1 MKLYSNKQKWKIAL
15 LFVAIVLVGAS
26 LFVSNKIVN
35 EVAKR
40 ERERVTQWAD
50 AIKKRAELVRLTNNS
65 FEELRKKELNEMQL
79 WIDATKEISR
89 KSSLETQQSYDF
101 PLKISNRND
110 DIPVIVLDQ
119 ENFVSTYINLDFDK
133 TDLKNAFPTLDSAE
147 VDVLFTDSLVK
158 LAYSWEQINPSFT
171 VEVYDDLFMSYFYND
186 SRNILRLEE
195 ERDSLIKA
203 FNKELIENA
212 ELVPVVLTDSSKQNV
227 ITSNLLQVETDSLQ
241 LAITLEELSN
251 ANEPIKIYFSKNEVS
266 YLFYATSPE
275 LVQLQYFP
283 YIQFIII
290 GLFILIGYIIFS
302 TFRKAEQNKVWAGMA
317 KETAHQ
323 LGTPISSLMA
333 WVQLLDGMEN
343 TKDIAKEMNK
353 DVERLT
359 QVTDRFSKI
368 GADTQ
373 LSDADIVETTRHF
386 VEYLRTRFPKKVSLD
401 FSSSD
406 EEIIIA
412 HNAPLFEWVIENITK
427 NAIDAMEGEGKIE
440 VKIFRNNGQVNIDIS
455 DNGKG
460 MTPAQQ
466 RNVFSPGFT
475 TKKRGWGLGL
485 PLAKRIIHEYHNG
498 RLRILSSEVGKGTT
512 FRIILSS

>member
-15 LFVAIVLVGAS
+15 LFVAIILVGAS
-26 LFVSNKIVN
+26 LFASNKIVN

-89 KSSLETQQSYDF
+89 KTSLENQQSYDL
-101 PLKISNRND
+101 PLKIINRND

-119 ENFVSTYINLDFDK
+119 EDVVSTYINISLTK
-133 TDLKNAFPTLDSAE
+133 EELKNDFPEKDSLEIEA
-147 VDVLFTDSLVK
+147 LFSDSLVK
-158 LAYSWEQINPSFT
+158 LAYSWEKINPSFT
-171 VEVYDDLFMSYFYND
+171 IEVYDDLFMSYFYND

-195 ERDSLIKA
+195 ERDSLIQA
-203 FNKELIENA
+203 FNTELIENA
-212 ELVPVVLTDSSKQNV
+212 ELVPVVLTDSLQQDV
-227 ITSNLLQVETDSLQ
+227 LASNLLK
-241 LAITLEELSN
+241 EELDSVKLN
-251 ANEPIKIYFSKNEVS
+251 QKLSELSTENEPIKIHFSEDEVS
-266 YLFYATSPE
+266 YVFYANSPE

-283 YIQFIII
+283 YIQFLII
-290 GLFILIGYIIFS
+290 GLFIFIGYIIFS

-333 WVQLLDGMEN
+333 WVQLLEGMDN
-343 TKDIAKEMNK
+343 TKDIATEMNK
-353 DVERLT
+353 DVKRLS

-368 GADTQ
+368 GASTQ
-373 LSDADIVETTRHF
+373 LKDFDIVHTTQHF
-386 VEYLRTRFPKKVSLD
+386 LDYFRTRFPQKVELT
-401 FSSSD
+401 FSTSD
-406 EEIIIA
+406 DEINIP
-412 HNAPLFEWVIENITK
+412 HNAALFEWVIENICK
-427 NAIDAMEGEGKIE
+427 NAIDAMEGKGKID
-440 VKIFRNNGQVNIDIS
+440 ISITRNQGQVIIDIS

-460 MTPAQQ
+460 MTLSQQ
-466 RNVFSPGFT
+466 RTVFEPGFT

-485 PLAKRIIHEYHNG
+485 PLAKRIIHEYHKG
-498 RLRILSSEVGKGTT
+498 RLKILHSEVGKGTT
-512 FRIILSS
+512 FRIILSA

>member
-15 LFVAIVLVGAS
+15 LFIAILLVGAS
-26 LFVSNKIVN
+26 LIASNKIVN

-89 KSSLETQQSYDF
+89 KTSLDSQQSYDF
-101 PLKISNRND
+101 PLAIINRND

-119 ENFVSTYINLDFDK
+119 DDAVSTYINIELTKEELQGDFPDK
-133 TDLKNAFPTLDSAE
+133 DSLE
-147 VDVLFTDSLVK
+147 IEELFADSLVK
-158 LAYSWEQINPSFT
+158 LAYSWELINPSFT
-171 VEVYDDLFMSYFYND
+171 IEVYDDLFMSYFYND

-195 ERDSLIKA
+195 ERDSLIQA
-203 FNKELIENA
+203 FNTELIENA
-212 ELVPVVLTDSSKQNV
+212 ELVPVVLTDSLKQK
-227 ITSNLLQVETDSLQ
+227 IIASNLLKDDLDSLQ
-241 LAITLEELSN
+241 LAERLEELSD
-251 ANEPIKIYFSKNEVS
+251 ANEPIKIHFSENEVS
-266 YLFYATSPE
+266 YVFYATSPE

-283 YIQFIII
+283 YIQFGIIF
-290 GLFILIGYIIFS
+290 LFILIGYIIFS

-333 WVQLLDGMEN
+333 WVQLLEGMEN
-343 TKDIAKEMNK
+343 MDDIAKEMNK
-353 DVERLT
+353 DVERLA

-368 GADTQ
+368 GASTQ
-373 LSDADIVETTRHF
+373 LKHEDIVHTTKHF
-386 VEYLRTRFPKKVSLD
+386 LEYLRTRFPKKVELN
-401 FSSSD
+401 FTSSD
-406 EEIIIA
+406 NEIITP
-412 HNAPLFEWVIENITK
+412 HNAALFEWVLENICK
-427 NAIDAMEGEGKIE
+427 NAIDAMEGVGKID
-440 VKIFRNNGQVNIDIS
+440 IDISRNNGQIIIDIA

-460 MTPAQQ
+460 MTPSQQ
-466 RNVFSPGFT
+466 RQVFQPGFT

-485 PLAKRIIHEYHNG
+485 PLAKRIIHEYHKG
-498 RLRILSSEVGKGTT
+498 RLKIIYSELGKGTT
-512 FRIILSS
+512 FRIILTP

>member
-15 LFVAIVLVGAS
+15 LFIAIILVGAS
-26 LFVSNKIVN
+26 LFASSRIVN

-89 KSSLETQQSYDF
+89 KTSLDSQQSYEF
-101 PLKISNRND
+101 PLKIINRND

-119 ENFVSTYINLDFDK
+119 EDYVSTYINIELTTK
-133 TDLKNAFPTLDSAE
+133 DLKANFPDKDSLE
-147 VDVLFTDSLVK
+147 IERLFADSLVK
-158 LAYSWEQINPSFT
+158 LAYSWEKINPSFT
-171 VEVYDDLFMSYFYND
+171 IEVYDDLFMSYFYND

-203 FNKELIENA
+203 FNQELIENA
-212 ELVPVVLTDSSKQNV
+212 ELVPVVLTDSLKQFV
-227 ITSNLLQVETDSLQ
+227 IASNLLEDDLDSTQ
-241 LAITLEELSN
+241 LAEKLEELSS
-251 ANEPIKIYFSKNEVS
+251 ANDPIKIHFSENEVS

-343 TKDIAKEMNK
+343 TKEIAKEMNK

-359 QVTDRFSKI
+359 SVTDRFSKI
-368 GADTQ
+368 GASTQ
-373 LSDADIVETTRHF
+373 LKDQDIVHTTQHF
-386 VEYLRTRFPKKVSLD
+386 LEYLRTRFPKKVELS
-401 FSSSD
+401 FTTSD
-406 EEIIIA
+406 DEIIIP
-412 HNAPLFEWVIENITK
+412 HNAALFEWVIENICK
-427 NAIDAMEGEGKIE
+427 NAIDAMEGVGKIE
-440 VKIFRNNGQVNIDIS
+440 VKIVRQNGKIFIDIS

-460 MTPAQQ
+460 MTPSQQ
-466 RNVFSPGFT
+466 RSVFQPGFT

-485 PLAKRIIHEYHNG
+485 PLAKRIIHEYHKG
-498 RLRILSSEVGKGTT
+498 RLKIIYSEVGKGTT